1 MKKGQREGSERAA
14 KQQRKGSDA
23 AEGRQRSSGEKA
35 AKQQQSRRERRQR
48 SRRQRGLGQL
58 RTCRASGWKASC
70 SIDGPA
76 ANIPGETG
84 RIEACRWRRRWWR
97 RTRVNHLDPSVVP
110 TAVAEEATEGHHC
123 PACPALHH
131 AHRCPRTN
139 RAVRLMLSSQAVRQG
154 SGSVER
160 SSGLRAGSGVCV
172 CVRVR
177 AGRERCVCWGACWGR
192 CLAHGRVHGPARL
205 SRRT

>member
-139 RAVRLMLSSQAVRQG
+139 RAVRLMLSSQARQRIG
-154 SGSVER
+154 
-160 SSGLRAGSGVCV
+160 RAEQ
-172 CVRVR
+172 RP
-177 AGRERCVCWGACWGR
+177 AGRERCMCVCACWGR